1 MFDIFFLKNVNNVSY
16 LLKFHACDFSTQNI
30 PMLPISLRMA
40 YKFLHNLPPF
50 YPNPVPH
57 LLLLLSPS
65 TAATLLFLDPSRH
78 APGSRPL
85 HLLSPCLDPFLLP
98 RMCLLGKDN
107 PDILFRMGIP
117 SESPYIS
124 SFLPLYFLYYLS
136 PSTIIYDLL

>member
-1 MFDIFFLKNVNNVSY
+1 M
-16 LLKFHACDFSTQNI
+16 LKFHACDFSTQNI

-98 RMCLLGKDN
+98 RMCLLGKVRTTLTSCLEWEFPLN
-107 PDILFRMGIP
+107 LL
-117 SESPYIS
+117 IS
-124 SFLPLYFLYYLS
+124 LPFFLYIFYTTYHL
-136 PSTIIYDLL
+136 PQ